1 MLEFLD
7 GGMIYELNKIHQDLG
22 QTALL
27 QEPHT
32 ILKIYQSYL
41 DSGANYLTTCNYG
54 FKSLKLPNWKMLVR
68 KSVDLLYEFKSQKS
82 NLNSSQSNLNSDS
95 KNLTQSSNTPF
106 KILGSL
112 PPYFESYYDGVID
125 KDFISF
131 YETLVEIM
139 LGKVDYFLLETQVSI
154 LHIRKILEIIHNHS
168 LRNRRQIPK
177 VMVSIY
183 PQGNISGREIKQ
195 LVIDYS
201 FMLDAILVNCGSL
214 PKIRDYF
221 TREIE
226 AIDLAKLKIKFGFYC
241 NKIDEQGYKNYEGDK
256 KNKVKITD
264 FYEDSPLP
272 CREID
277 LFRNYLD
284 LKGYDVIIGGCCG
297 YGMKE
302 MEELINQVKYL
313 LVRGTARL

>member
-7 GGMIYELNKIHQDLG
+7 GGMIYELNRIHQDLG

-27 QEPHT
+27 QEPDT
-32 ILKIYQSYL
+32 ILQIYQSYL
-41 DSGANYLTTCNYG
+41 YSGANYLTTCNYG
-54 FKSLKLPNWKMLVR
+54 FKSLKLPNWKMLVL
-68 KSVDLLYEFKSQKS
+68 KSVDLLYDFQI
-82 NLNSSQSNLNSDS
+82 NSSQSNLNSDS

-106 KILGSL
+106 KILGCL

-125 KDFISF
+125 KDFIEF

-139 LGKVDYFLLETQVSI
+139 SGKVDYFLLETQVSM
-154 LHIRKILEIIHNHS
+154 LHIRKILQVIHNHS
-168 LRNRRQIPK
+168 LRNRRKLIK

-221 TREIE
+221 RKQIE
-226 AIDLAKLKIKFGFYC
+226 PIDLARLKVKFGFYC

-264 FYEDSPLP
+264 FYQDTPLP
-272 CREID
+272 CQEID
-277 LFRNYLD
+277 EFRNYLD
-284 LKGYDVIIGGCCG
+284 WKGYDVIIGGCCG

>member
-27 QEPHT
+27 QEPDT
-32 ILKIYQSYL
+32 ILQIYQSYL

-54 FKSLKLPNWKMLVR
+54 FKSLKLPNWKMLVQ
-68 KSVDLLYEFKSQKS
+68 KSVDLLYDFQI
-82 NLNSSQSNLNSDS
+82 NS
-95 KNLTQSSNTPF
+95 QSSNTPF
-106 KILGSL
+106 KILGCL

-125 KDFISF
+125 KDFIVF

-139 LGKVDYFLLETQVSI
+139 SGKVDYFLLETQVSM
-154 LHIRKILEIIHNHS
+154 LHIRKILQVIHNHS
-168 LRNRRQIPK
+168 QRNRSKKIK

-183 PQGNISGREIKQ
+183 PLGNISGREIKQ

-221 TREIE
+221 RKQIE
-226 AIDLAKLKIKFGFYC
+226 PIDLARLKVKFGFYC

-264 FYEDSPLP
+264 FYQDTPLP
-272 CREID
+272 CQEID
-277 LFRNYLD
+277 EFRNYLD
-284 LKGYDVIIGGCCG
+284 WKGYDVIIGGCCG